1 MWVTAIIVIIVLIA
15 MGMRIVQQYERGVV
29 FRLGRVVGE
38 KGAGLRLIIPLVDQ
52 LRKVNMRIIT
62 LAINTMSARGQDPE
76 VYRNTTPLMMVSE
89 STDPSVV
96 ELSTGST
103 LLG

>member
-1 MWVTAIIVIIVLIA
+1 MPS
-15 MGMRIVQQYERGVV
+15 G
-29 FRLGRVVGE
+29 
-38 KGAGLRLIIPLVDQ
+38 
-52 LRKVNMRIIT
+52 IIT

-89 STDPSVV
+89 STDPRVV

-103 LLG
+103 FAGMKQIAAAMTSAQVYWMEWWCRHESSPLQRGQ